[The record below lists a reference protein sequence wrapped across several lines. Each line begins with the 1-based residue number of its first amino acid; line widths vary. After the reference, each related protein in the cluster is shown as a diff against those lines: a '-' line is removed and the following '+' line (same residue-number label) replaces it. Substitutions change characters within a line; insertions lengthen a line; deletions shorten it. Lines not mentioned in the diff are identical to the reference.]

1 MKFKH
6 AKPLVLA
13 AAVVSISAAGGAE
26 AAVSPEKQISFLAE
40 QAAVWGA
47 DAFYRDWQQ
56 DNGWCAVTDLDGNKR
71 LELFFVRAVRN
82 PVPHMND
89 KGSNEEKGRAL
100 VATVPITMRVR
111 GFEVSAD
118 GKRLEELK
126 FKYPDKIIPP
136 NLRELR
142 DGFYNESN
150 KTRFYHTYTLNRVR
164 DLGFCL
170 YRQVISLKNG
180 TVEVQTIG
188 TEYGNYGL
196 FNDVPTAEAIFDYAE
211 DRNGKKMLEKELSD
225 YVKAYS
231 AGASPADFNMRW
243 IYSEKW
249 KKAQNTPGGVRNAF
263 AENWKEFRWQL
274 KKDAK

>member
-6 AKPLVLA
+6 AKHLALA

-126 FKYPDKIIPP
+126 FNYPDKIIPP
-136 NLRELR
+136 NLTELR
-142 DGFYNESN
+142 DGFYNADD
-150 KTRFYHTYTLNRVR
+150 KIRFYHAATLNRVR

-211 DRNGKKMLEKELSD
+211 DRYGKKMQEKELSD

-231 AGASPADFNMRW
+231 AGAFPADFNMRW

-274 KKDAK
+274 KKH

>member
-6 AKPLVLA
+6 AKHLALA

-126 FKYPDKIIPP
+126 FNYPDKIIPP
-136 NLRELR
+136 NLTELR
-142 DGFYNESN
+142 DGFYNADD
-150 KTRFYHTYTLNRVR
+150 KIRFYHAATLNRVR

-211 DRNGKKMLEKELSD
+211 DRYGKKMQEKELSD

-249 KKAQNTPGGVRNAF
+249 KKAQNTPGSVRNAF

-274 KKDAK
+274 KKDTR